1 MLAVQID
8 MYAESER
15 LKMGVGALVTI
26 LNSAAT
32 LGFQEEQNINFFH

>member
-15 LKMGVGALVTI
+15 LEMGVGALVTI
-26 LNSAAT
+26 LNSVAT
-32 LGFQEEQNINFFH
+32 LGFQEQQIINFFH

>member
-15 LKMGVGALVTI
+15 LEMGVGALVTI
-26 LNSAAT
+26 LNSVAT
-32 LGFQEEQNINFFH
+32 LGFPEQQIVNLFH